1 MLSKSVLPESECCVI
16 RCMPHKRSSRLPLA
30 SVKLL
35 RGVALP
41 NAASVVAALKTGQR
55 LHEFLAN
62 HGAVSLNTVSSDWKL
77 MLAMGGAAVAA
88 VAMIAYAFFR
98 PAEDPEAIE
107 RKRRLHLNQIG
118 RIAEGQVVELVAHPP
133 EPRATKGL
141 FGSRTRPL
149 ANLSSRQLVSYS
161 YAISGVTYQ
170 TAQDITGL
178 ESQVRFDRLVAGQP
192 ASVKYDPSN
201 PTDSILVADDWSG
214 LR

>member
-1 MLSKSVLPESECCVI
+1 MNI
-16 RCMPHKRSSRLPLA
+16 
-30 SVKLL
+30 
-35 RGVALP
+35 
-41 NAASVVAALKTGQR
+41 
-55 LHEFLAN
+55 
-62 HGAVSLNTVSSDWKL
+62 VSSDWKL
-77 MLAMGGAAVAA
+77 MLAMGGAAIAA
-88 VAMIAYAFFR
+88 VLMIVYAFFR

-118 RIAEGQVVELVAHPP
+118 RIAEGQVVELAAHPA
-133 EPRATKGL
+133 EPRQRGKSL
-141 FGSRTRPL
+141 FARARPL
-149 ANLSSRQLVSYS
+149 ANLSPRQLVSYS

-192 ASVKYDPSN
+192 ASIKYDPSN